1 MCDYSLEA
9 FRSRPAR
16 QGEEYITNRFP
27 SGSIGF
33 VSPGDQSVA
42 ICMACDME
50 LELSRIPSGTQAQAG
65 VGETERVTFTQVDG
79 PFNRDA
85 VRFANG
91 KVMTLQVLGAGVTA
105 WLAAVP
111 DNAKLKP
118 AAAAFMPANATEATG
133 RRSW

>member
-50 LELSRIPSGTQAQAG
+50 LELSRIPSVTQAQAG

-79 PFNRDA
+79 PYHRDA

-91 KVMTLQVLGAGVTA
+91 KVMTLQALGAGITA
-105 WLAAVP
+105 WLAA
-111 DNAKLKP
+111 DNAKP
-118 AAAAFMPANATEATG
+118 AAPLFMDAMEATG
-133 RRSW
+133 SQAKTSL

>member
-9 FRSRPAR
+9 FQSRPAR
-16 QGEEYITNRFP
+16 TGEEYISNRFP

-33 VSPGDQSVA
+33 ISPGNRSVA

-50 LELSRIPSGTQAQAG
+50 LELSHIPSATQAQIG
-65 VGETERVTFTQVDG
+65 VSESERVTFTQVDG

-91 KVMTLQVLGAGVTA
+91 KVMTLQALGAGVTA
-105 WLAAVP
+105 WLAAAP
-111 DNAKLKP
+111 DNAKLGP
-118 AAAAFMPANATEATG
+118 AVAEFVDEDVVEPAD
-133 RRSW
+133 RHLW